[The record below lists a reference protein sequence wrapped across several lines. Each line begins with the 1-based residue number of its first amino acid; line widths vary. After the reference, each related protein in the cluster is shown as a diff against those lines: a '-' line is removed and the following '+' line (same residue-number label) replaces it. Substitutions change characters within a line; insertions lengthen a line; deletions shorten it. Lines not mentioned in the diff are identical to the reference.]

1 MYIKGLYKELFL
13 VLDTC
18 EAESMFHQVSAPNL
32 YLLSSA
38 RNHESAIADE
48 TDGTLNTFLSDKFSQ
63 VFGEFLFQYGGFKQR
78 SDFKLA
84 DFPRYFTY
92 DKIKSHLDVTT
103 TSTERTLQEVLFKE
117 FFPTN
122 NGTETAR
129 SIAKVKHDLRV
140 YGTLKKVDSKRKP

>member
-1 MYIKGLYKELFL
+1 M

-32 YLLSSA
+32 FLLSSA

-63 VFGEFLFQYGGFKQR
+63 VFGEFLFQQNGFRQR
-78 SDFKLA
+78 GDFKLA

-92 DKIKSHLDVTT
+92 DKIKSHLDVIT
-103 TSTERTLQEVLFKE
+103 TSSERTLQEVLFKE
-117 FFPTN
+117 YFPTN
-122 NGTETAR
+122 KKDEVILGQGISLDGTTLDET
-129 SIAKVKHDLRV
+129 KFYNWEDL
-140 YGTLKKVDSKRKP
+140 LQ